1 MKQLLFFYASWCG
14 PCRVYEREFVTPLEK
29 ELGGEKIR
37 RINVQEDPFT
47 AEKFNI
53 TRIPAAFVVDG
64 EQIQRRFVGPSDIEE
79 VRELLL

>member
-64 EQIQRRFVGPSDIEE
+64 EQIQRRFVGLSDIEE
-79 VRELLL
+79 VKELLL

>member
-64 EQIQRRFVGPSDIEE
+64 EQIQRRFVGLSDIEE

>member
-1 MKQLLFFYASWCG
+1 MKQILFFYASWCG

-47 AEKFNI
+47 AEKL
-53 TRIPAAFVVDG
+53 TLPEYLLPLWWMESRYSAALSVRRI
-64 EQIQRRFVGPSDIEE
+64 
-79 VRELLL
+79 

>member
-53 TRIPAAFVVDG
+53 TRIPAAFVADG